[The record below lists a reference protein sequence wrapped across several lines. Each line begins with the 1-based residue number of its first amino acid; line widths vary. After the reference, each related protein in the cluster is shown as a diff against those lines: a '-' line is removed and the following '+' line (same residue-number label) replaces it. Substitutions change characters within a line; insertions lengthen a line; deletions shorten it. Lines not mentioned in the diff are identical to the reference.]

1 VGGKEGVWA
10 ISKKKS
16 HTTKTAKKNMPGE
29 PWRKRKIE
37 QVISTIQVLCLNF
50 FKKYTWGKRKKKI
63 LAQAIALQKKSCSRK
78 LFSPPAPQINNGPSL
93 SNQ

>member
-50 FKKYTWGKRKKKI
+50 LKKYT
-63 LAQAIALQKKSCSRK
+63 
-78 LFSPPAPQINNGPSL
+78 
-93 SNQ
+93 